1 VKRFLLLGCFVLL
14 LAAAA
19 VGGAGWWGWQKIH
32 QPYRGFA
39 EDEVV
44 VVIESGMGASAI
56 LAKLE
61 EAGVIFDRHLARL
74 YLQLYLGNPPL
85 QAGEYV
91 FREAHTVPE
100 VLEKLIQGEVKT
112 YPATIIEGLTV
123 EETAKALTDQGFGDR
138 EYFLEAMRS
147 PALIADLDP
156 EATDLEGY
164 LFPETYH
171 FARGT
176 SEEEIVETMVRTFR
190 KAWRDEIA
198 PRVTERVQA
207 KLEEQSRKVL
217 EDPEKTDSA
226 EALEKIRPPSVRELV
241 TLASVVEKEA
251 RLDEERPIIAGVYQN
266 RLDRGMALQADPTV
280 IFALKRRGTW
290 DGNIRRPDLE
300 LDSPY
305 NTYVYPG
312 LPPGPIASPGLASL
326 KAAAAPADV
335 PYYYFVSRNDG
346 SHVFSTTLREHN
358 QNVERWQKRYW
369 RERWAAERRG
379 AGKEGGSGGRR

>member
-1 VKRFLLLGCFVLL
+1 MKRFLLFGCFLLL

-19 VGGAGWWGWQKIH
+19 VGAAGWWGWQKIH
-32 QPYRGFA
+32 QPYRGFS

-44 VVIESGMGASAI
+44 VVVEPGMGASTI
-56 LAKLE
+56 LAELE
-61 EAGVIFDRHLARL
+61 EAGVIFDRRLARL
-74 YLQLYLGNPPL
+74 YLQLYLDNPPL

-91 FREAHTVPE
+91 FREAQTVPE
-100 VLEKLIQGEVKT
+100 VLEKLIEGEVKT
-112 YPATIIEGLTV
+112 YPATIIEGLTI
-123 EETAKALTDQGFGDR
+123 EETAQALADQGFGDWER
-138 EYFLEAMRS
+138 LLEAMRS

-164 LFPETYH
+164 LLPETYH
-171 FARGT
+171 FTRGT
-176 SEEEIVETMVRTFR
+176 SEAEIVEVLVRTFR
-190 KAWRDEIA
+190 EAWREEIA
-198 PRVTERVQA
+198 PRVSQRVEAELKERAQ
-207 KLEEQSRKVL
+207 EVL
-217 EDPEKTDSA
+217 ADPKKGESA
-226 EALEKIRPPSVRELV
+226 AALEAIRPPSVRELV

-266 RLDRGMALQADPTV
+266 RLHRGMALQADPTV

-290 DGNIRRPDLE
+290 DGNLRRPDLE

-326 KAAAAPADV
+326 KAAAAPAEV

-369 RERWAAERRG
+369 RERWAEERRQ
-379 AGKEGGSGGRR
+379 GSR